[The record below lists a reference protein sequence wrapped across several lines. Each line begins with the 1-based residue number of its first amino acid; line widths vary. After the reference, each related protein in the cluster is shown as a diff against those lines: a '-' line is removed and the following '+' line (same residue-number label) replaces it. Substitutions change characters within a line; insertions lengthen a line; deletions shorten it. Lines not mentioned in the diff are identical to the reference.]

1 MKLQQPKLVF
11 VSSVWNPDLATIFH
25 DGSTAEN
32 CDYKKT
38 DVEYPDWY
46 CPTPKWGYPLALFG
60 MITTSI
66 AKALRLGMPTK
77 LTAQWFEPNEYD
89 IANSLASLAQP
100 LGTMM
105 TFLLAPF
112 IAKEPS
118 DLSYLLSYFAIP
130 VFLSFIGSL
139 FVRQEGYNIKVSEQS
154 FKELVVVLIRTNY
167 VQKRK
172 NVQKLRPKFV

>member
-1 MKLQQPKLVF
+1 
-11 VSSVWNPDLATIFH
+11 
-25 DGSTAEN
+25 
-32 CDYKKT
+32 
-38 DVEYPDWY
+38 
-46 CPTPKWGYPLALFG
+46 
-60 MITTSI
+60 MIISSI
-66 AKALRLGMPTK
+66 AIGLRAGMPTK

-118 DLSYLLSYFAIP
+118 DLFYLLIYFAIP

-139 FVRQEGYNIKVSEQS
+139 FIRQEGYNSKVNQQS
-154 FKELVVVLIRTNY
+154 FKALVAVLNCMNCRP
-167 VQKRK
+167 
-172 NVQKLRPKFV
+172 LRYLITVIKSLLFR

>member
-1 MKLQQPKLVF
+1 
-11 VSSVWNPDLATIFH
+11 
-25 DGSTAEN
+25 
-32 CDYKKT
+32 
-38 DVEYPDWY
+38 
-46 CPTPKWGYPLALFG
+46 
-60 MITTSI
+60 
-66 AKALRLGMPTK
+66 MPTK

-154 FKELVVVLIRTNY
+154 FKELVVVLIEP
-167 VQKRK
+167 
-172 NVQKLRPKFV
+172 LRHIFFTLEKKPLTVTPSRLTISLSSYYFSANS